1 MGFLRSGQ
9 ARLLALVALA
19 AAGLA
24 AALIAI
30 SVSGSGG
37 GSAPPSTTLYGVATT
52 RAMLDGIP
60 QRGREL
66 GAAKAPVTLVEY
78 ADIQCPYCAQWARET
93 LPTIVEEYV
102 RPGKVK
108 LVFVGM
114 AFLGPDSET
123 ALRAALA
130 AGAQNRLWHVLD
142 LLFYNQGEESSGWVT
157 EDLLRRIGEAVPG
170 LDTERML
177 AEADSD
183 AVTAALAR
191 DAQRAAEAGIRGTPS
206 FEVGR
211 SGGKLERLTVSS
223 LEPDAFR
230 PALDELLAR

>member
-1 MGFLRSGQ
+1 MSFLRSGQ
-9 ARLLALVALA
+9 GRLLALVALA

-37 GSAPPSTTLYGVATT
+37 GSAPSTSLYGVATT

-93 LPTIVEEYV
+93 LPAIVEDYV

-142 LLFYNQGEESSGWVT
+142 LLFYNQGEENSGWVT
-157 EDLLRRIGEAVPG
+157 ENLLRGIGAAVPG

-177 AEADSD
+177 AEAKSD
-183 AVTAALAR
+183 AVAAALAQ
-191 DAQRAAEAGIRGTPS
+191 DAQRASEAGIRGTPS

-211 SGGKLERLTVSS
+211 TGGRLERLTVSS

-230 PALDELLAR
+230 SALDELLAR